1 MTKAVAINGSPRRQD
16 GDTAMLLAPLIQGM
30 KAAGCNVELSYAAD
44 LKVKSCSCTNMYCWY
59 KKPGSCCLKDDM
71 NLLYPRLW
79 EADIL
84 ILATPVYVPLPGEMQ
99 NVINRLC
106 PLLEPLLESRDG
118 RTRARF
124 RKDVKI
130 RKILLVS
137 TGGWWEKGNFETVTK
152 IAKELAENSSV
163 EFAGAVIRPH
173 AFLMMQEGKL
183 TDDGASIIEA
193 ARKAGEQLVRVG
205 AIGQET
211 LDAISRPLI
220 PESDLRDVYNSLLPR
235 Q

>member
-1 MTKAVAINGSPRRQD
+1 MTKAVAINGSPRRKD

-30 KAAGCNVELSYAAD
+30 KDAGCEVELSYAAD
-44 LKVKSCSCTNMYCWY
+44 LKVRSCNCPNMYCWY

-71 NLLYPRLW
+71 DLLYPRLW

-106 PLLEPLLESRDG
+106 PLMEPLLEFREG

-130 RKILLVS
+130 RKILLLS
-137 TGGWWEKGNFETVTK
+137 TGGWWEKGNFDTVAR
-152 IAKELAENSSV
+152 IAKELAEDASV

-173 AFLMMQEGKL
+173 AFLMKQEGKL
-183 TDDGASIIEA
+183 TNEGVTIIEA
-193 ARKAGEQLVRVG
+193 ARKAGEQLVRNG
-205 AIGQET
+205 AISQET

-220 PESDLRDVYNSLLPR
+220 PESELRDMYNSSIPK

>member
-1 MTKAVAINGSPRRQD
+1 MTKAIAINGSPRGQH
-16 GDTAMLLAPLIQGM
+16 GDTAMLLAPFIHGM
-30 KAAGCNVELSYAAD
+30 EGAGCSVELFYARD
-44 LKVKSCSCTNMYCWY
+44 LKVRSCNCVNMYCWY

-84 ILATPVYVPLPGEMQ
+84 ILATPVYIPLPGEMQ

-106 PLLEPLLESRDG
+106 PLMEPFLEFREG

-137 TGGWWEKGNFETVTK
+137 TGGWWEKGNFETVVK
-152 IAKELAENSSV
+152 IAEELAETSSV

-173 AFLMMQEGKL
+173 AFMMKQDGKL
-183 TDDGASIIEA
+183 TSEGEAVIEA
-193 ARKAGEQLVRVG
+193 ARKAGKELAQNG
-205 AIGQET
+205 AISQET

-220 PESDLRDVYNSLLPR
+220 PEGELRDVYNRLIP
-235 Q
+235 QQ

>member
-1 MTKAVAINGSPRRQD
+1 MSKAVAINGSPRKQQ

-30 KAAGCNVELSYAAD
+30 KGAGCDVELSYAAD
-44 LKVKSCSCTNMYCWY
+44 LKVRSCNCPNMYCWY

-106 PLLEPLLESRDG
+106 PLLEPLLETRDG

-130 RKILLVS
+130 RKISLVS
-137 TGGWWEKGNFETVTK
+137 TGGWWEKGNFDTVVR
-152 IAKELAENSSV
+152 IAKELAEDASV

-173 AFLMMQEGKL
+173 AFLMKQEGKL
-183 TDDGASIIEA
+183 TSDGEVIIEA
-193 ARKAGEQLVRVG
+193 TRKAGEQLVRNG

-211 LDAISRPLI
+211 LEAISRPLI
-220 PESDLRDVYNSLLPR
+220 PESKLRDVYNSLIPK

>member
-1 MTKAVAINGSPRRQD
+1 MTKAVAINGSPRRKD

-30 KAAGCNVELSYAAD
+30 KDAGCDVELWHAAD

-59 KKPGSCCLKDDM
+59 KQPGSCCLKDDM

-79 EADIL
+79 EADTL

-106 PLLEPLLESRDG
+106 PLMEPLLEFREG

-137 TGGWWEKGNFETVTK
+137 TGGWWEKGNFDTVVR
-152 IAKELAENSSV
+152 IAKELAEDASV

-173 AFLMMQEGKL
+173 AFLMKQEGKL
-183 TDDGASIIEA
+183 TSEGVTIIEA
-193 ARKAGEQLVRVG
+193 ARKAGEELIQNG
-205 AIGQET
+205 TISQDT
-211 LDAISRPLI
+211 LDTISRPLI
-220 PESDLRDVYNSLLPR
+220 PESELRNMYNSLIPR
-235 Q
+235 E